1 MINDTFQ
8 FSKFNPRPTFR
19 TTRILSPMAT
29 TALSSLSKKLSKSYV
44 VLLMIFFSC
53 LLRPSEATDILVP
66 GQDLRDNKTL
76 VSSNKVFELGF
87 FNTGG
92 SSSSNY
98 YLGIWFRD
106 DPYKKPVWVANRE
119 YPLIDSSG
127 VLSIRYDGNLVI
139 SDKRRIQYLVNAVM
153 LSPSN
158 STSSILLDSGN
169 FVLMEGISTVWESFY
184 YPTDTFLPGMKLGF
198 FDIGTDKMR
207 NPYLVSWQSPSV
219 PSTGSFVLTLPRKNK
234 TQLGVWHHDEVFR
247 QIGYYDGRRFR
258 FLFNSS
264 LNEYNFTYVSSITEI
279 YISFAN
285 KGNDIFSW
293 FVISPS
299 GEIQAFSMIGKE
311 ISVVYSP
318 ICANTSS
325 NNAADCYI
333 EKPPL
338 CADGNNFSRTEGF
351 MPNPNVF
358 NESDGLGISD
368 CEIMCRSNCSCTA
381 FTSYRDDSTGCQFY
395 YGDIEFT
402 MGETGQGNRT
412 MFVRGNF
419 TKTTYMLPRNSG
431 HRRKRLLWLIL
442 TISLVVFIIS
452 ALVVISRWKS
462 HTCIAAWKE
471 KGKKP
476 KRSLELF
483 LMQLESD
490 VSLDNRDSHTSKL
503 KSVRKRDRELP
514 ILGFSCL
521 SVATNNFS
529 PVNELGEGGFGR
541 VYKGTLLGHEIA
553 VKRLSRKS
561 GQGPEEF
568 KNEVQ
573 LVSKLQHRNL
583 VRLLGCCIEREEKI
597 LIYEYMANKSLDSF
611 LFDPHKKPLLE
622 WKRRMFIIQ
631 GIAQGLLYL
640 HQYSRLRIIHRD
652 LKTSNILLDKDM
664 NPKIADFGMAR
675 IFGENQVRAKTTRVV
690 GTYGYMSPEYA
701 VHGLFSTKSDVFSF
715 GVIMLEIISGRR
727 NTTFTHS
734 DRSLNLLG
742 YAWELWKSGQGGE
755 LMDLVSGEPPFLIE
769 FSLCLH
775 IALLC
780 VQEHPEDRPDM
791 SDVVSMLSKG
801 SSNMPSPKEAAFSSQ
816 VGYRGPQEHR
826 DFLSSEITYS
836 TVEAR

>member
-1 MINDTFQ
+1 
-8 FSKFNPRPTFR
+8 
-19 TTRILSPMAT
+19 MAT
-29 TALSSLSKKLSKSYV
+29 TSLFSLSKKLIKSS
-44 VLLMIFFSC
+44 VLLIIFSC
-53 LLRPSEATDILVP
+53 LLRQSEATNNLVP
-66 GQDLRDNKTL
+66 GLDLRDSKTL
-76 VSSNKVFELGF
+76 VSTNELFELGF
-87 FNTGG
+87 FRTGG

-98 YLGIWFRD
+98 YLGIWIKD

-119 YPLIDSSG
+119 YPLLDSSR

-139 SDKRRIQYLVNAVM
+139 SDQRQFQYLVNAQM
-153 LSPSN
+153 LSTSN
-158 STSSILLDSGN
+158 STSAILLDSGN
-169 FVLMEGISTVWESFY
+169 FVLTEGNSTVWESFY
-184 YPTDTFLPGMKLGF
+184 HPTDTFLPGMKLGF
-198 FDIGTDKMR
+198 FDIGTDKAR

-219 PSTGSFVLTLPRKNK
+219 PSTGSFVLTLPGNNK
-234 TQLGVWHHDEVFR
+234 TQFGVWYRDEVFR

-258 FLFNSS
+258 LLFNSS
-264 LNEYNFTYVSSITEI
+264 LDDYNFTYVSSITEI
-279 YISFAN
+279 YISFATE
-285 KGNDIFSW
+285 GNDSFSW

-299 GEIQAFSMIGKE
+299 GEIQAFSKIGKE

-318 ICANTSS
+318 VCANTSS
-325 NNAADCYI
+325 DNAADCYI

-338 CADGNNFSRTEGF
+338 CADGNNFSRTEGL

-395 YGDIEFT
+395 HRDIEFT
-402 MGETGQGNRT
+402 IGETGQGNRPI
-412 MFVRGNF
+412 FVRGNF
-419 TKTTYMLPRNSG
+419 TETTYLLPRNSG
-431 HRRKRLLWLIL
+431 HRRKMLLWLIL
-442 TISLVVFIIS
+442 TISLLVFIIS
-452 ALVVISRWKS
+452 ALVAISRWKS
-462 HTCIAAWKE
+462 NTCIAWNG
-471 KGKKP
+471 KGKKT

-503 KSVRKRDRELP
+503 KSGRKRDHELP
-514 ILGFSCL
+514 ILDFSCV

-529 PVNELGEGGFGR
+529 PANELGEGGFGP

-622 WKRRMFIIQ
+622 WKRRVFIIQ

-675 IFGENQVRAKTTRVV
+675 IFGENQVRAKTARVV

-715 GVIMLEIISGRR
+715 GVIMLELISGRK

-755 LMDLVSGEPPFLIE
+755 LMDLVSAEPPFLRE

-780 VQEHPEDRPDM
+780 VQERPQDRPDM
-791 SDVVSMLSKG
+791 SDVASMLSNG
-801 SSNMPSPKEAAFSSQ
+801 SPNLPSPKQAAFSSQ
-816 VGYRGPQEHR
+816 VGYRGSQEHQ
-826 DFLSSEITYS
+826 DCLSREITYS